1 MEKISSVLMPRLP
14 PSSYEND
21 PCVTVVAHVPDPNFK
36 LEVVVCDRY
45 HDFLRCTLPQNKFH
59 FDKMVVVTSPEDRE
73 AQRVCE
79 FYHVECVPTDALR
92 SRWKQFCKGAGIHE
106 GALRA

>member
-1 MEKISSVLMPRLP
+1 
-14 PSSYEND
+14 
-21 PCVTVVAHVPDPNFK
+21 
-36 LEVVVCDRY
+36 VCDRY

-79 FYHVECVPTDALR
+79 FYRVECVPTDALR
-92 SRWKQFCKGAGIHE
+92 SRWKQFCKGAGMLPPLTMKII
-106 GALRA
+106 GARESR